1 MKKAHK
7 LKYQGQIEEANAN
20 IEIYLKNPA
29 GIGEHSDV
37 LAEVDKQLELAASAQ
52 EKLDYLDKNIGN

>member
-1 MKKAHK
+1 MKKALK
-7 LKYQGQIEEANAN
+7 LKYQGQIAEANAN